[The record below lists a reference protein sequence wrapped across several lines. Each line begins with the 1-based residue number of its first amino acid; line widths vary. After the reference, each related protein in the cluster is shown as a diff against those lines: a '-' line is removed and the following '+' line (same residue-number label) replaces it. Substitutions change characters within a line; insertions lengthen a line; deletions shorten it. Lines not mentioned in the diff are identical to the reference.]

1 MWRRLYPHGD
11 EPVYRVYRER
21 LADLVYEYNAVV
33 TLHTSS
39 STGSY
44 TRTSRSGYASTAAQ
58 AVQYAAF
65 EILVELRYTE
75 ARMQNHPGFRF
86 YPSLHDDGHVRFHS
100 VDPASDSDTSH
111 LS

>member
-1 MWRRLYPHGD
+1 M
-11 EPVYRVYRER
+11 
-21 LADLVYEYNAVV
+21 YEYHAMV
-33 TLHTSS
+33 TLCTSLS
-39 STGSY
+39 AGSY

-75 ARMQNHPGFRF
+75 ARMQNHPGFCF
-86 YPSLHDDGHVRFHS
+86 YPSLHDDGRVRFHS
-100 VDPASDSDTSH
+100 IDPASNSDTSH